1 MDCGLSPDHHLQERG
16 QGPPGASA
24 VRGRPVSIRR
34 ISPAWHRKRNRFTAS
49 SPTTEIYCL
58 YLADNAEAIREHA
71 RRGGFPADHVALV
84 RALIDPTTGEHLSRA
99 NSHRLCRCQR
109 EHTLGSRQRFDPSAT
124 MRAAHHQVFPAPPST
139 HDKGTAMHPTISHYL
154 ATARAAE
161 LRSQAQRDALARAAR
176 QARTHKLEH
185 AAPRLAAAGRR
196 LLTSLRPAAP
206 DQPPASPPR
215 QRPTTVRVPPATS
228 PEGRTEVSS
237 LQHGQPPLPGAVPPC
252 G

>member
-1 MDCGLSPDHHLQERG
+1 
-16 QGPPGASA
+16 
-24 VRGRPVSIRR
+24 
-34 ISPAWHRKRNRFTAS
+34 
-49 SPTTEIYCL
+49 
-58 YLADNAEAIREHA
+58 
-71 RRGGFPADHVALV
+71 
-84 RALIDPTTGEHLSRA
+84 
-99 NSHRLCRCQR
+99 
-109 EHTLGSRQRFDPSAT
+109 
-124 MRAAHHQVFPAPPST
+124 
-139 HDKGTAMHPTISHYL
+139 MHPTIIHHL

-176 QARTHKLEH
+176 HTRTHKLEH

-237 LQHGQPPLPGAVPPC
+237 LQQSQLVVQAQRLR
-252 G
+252 